1 MLPLESPRWSQLQH
15 AYGNASDTPVLLLRL
30 ASDPTGPEAATIW
43 NQLYSSVLHQG
54 DVHTSAFAVVPH
66 LVEIAQRVA
75 PKARLD
81 FIHFVGAVATNGYP
95 PDGAEDL
102 WRDSHGAF
110 AAANEWIDP
119 LFAELENTYE
129 LLSVASARA
138 AFEGCSG
145 TAQMIMERAEGFM
158 ELDCPIDDCGVT
170 IEIDFAGSPGV
181 AAAMGKK
188 TELIAMGPR
197 SFEPYEEWSEDD
209 ALARLCAQLV
219 AAGRP
224 EPAAVLASMDSR
236 VTCPECSTAF
246 ALRHTVLEPL
256 EE

>member
-15 AYGNASDTPVLLLRL
+15 AYGNASDTPGLLRRL
-30 ASDPTGPEAATIW
+30 AGVPTGPEAATIW

-54 DVHTSAFAVVPH
+54 DIHTSAFAVVPH

-81 FIHFVGAVATNGYP
+81 FIHFIGAVATNGYP

-102 WRDSHGAF
+102 WRDSLGAF

-119 LFAELENTYE
+119 LFAELENTHE
-129 LLSVASARA
+129 LLTVASARA

-145 TAQMIMERAEGFM
+145 TAQMIMDRAEGFM
-158 ELDCPIDDCGVT
+158 ELDCPIDECGVT
-170 IEIDFAGSPGV
+170 IEIEFADGRGI
-181 AAAMGKK
+181 AAACGKQ
-188 TELIAMGPR
+188 TDLTALVPPPFDPDED
-197 SFEPYEEWSEDD
+197 WSEAD
-209 ALARLCAQLV
+209 ALVRLCAQLT
-219 AAGRP
+219 ASGRP
-224 EPAAVLASMDSR
+224 EPATVLASMDSS
-236 VTCPECSTAF
+236 VTCPECSSTF
-246 ALRHTVLEPL
+246 ALNSVLEPL